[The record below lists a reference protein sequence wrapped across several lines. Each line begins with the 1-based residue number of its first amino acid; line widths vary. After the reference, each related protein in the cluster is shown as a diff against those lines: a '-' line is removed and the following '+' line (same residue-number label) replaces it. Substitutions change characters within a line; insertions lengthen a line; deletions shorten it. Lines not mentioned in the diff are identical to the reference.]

1 MQLTKNISL
10 QEIVPEVSYR
20 RYGYN
25 SLSLMSAQIIEGTQ
39 DVIDLMGW
47 DYVVMNTWH
56 NGGNSHQRGLR
67 IKGQKYYRDGMGAHD
82 NGNAIDLIP
91 YQEGKPPVE
100 LIKEFHQK
108 VSEGWMPVV
117 LYAFGIRRIETID
130 LASTWIHLDCL
141 FNPEQHEK
149 RQVVFIDR
157 TKRYYPDEY
166 WEKFEKYLR

>member
-20 RYGYN
+20 RFGYN
-25 SLSLMSAQIIEGTQ
+25 SLRLMSAQIIEGTQ

-47 DYVVMNTWH
+47 DYVVINTWH

-67 IKGQKYYRDGMGAHD
+67 IKGQNHYRDGMGAHD

-91 YQEGKPPVE
+91 FQEGKTSVE

-108 VSEGWMPVV
+108 VSADWMPSI
-117 LYAFGIRRIETID
+117 LFEYGIRRVETIN

-141 FNPEQHEK
+141 FNSEQYEN
-149 RQVVFIDR
+149 REIVFIDR
-157 TKRYYPDEY
+157 TNRYYPDEY
-166 WEKFEKYLR
+166 REKFKEYLK